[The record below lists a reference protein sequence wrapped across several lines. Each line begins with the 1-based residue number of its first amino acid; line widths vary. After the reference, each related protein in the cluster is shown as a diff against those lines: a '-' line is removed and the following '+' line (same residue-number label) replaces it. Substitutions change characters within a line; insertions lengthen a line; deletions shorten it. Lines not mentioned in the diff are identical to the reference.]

1 MTDALRLLAASSPG
15 EVRVALVRGASLLAY
30 AIERPGAPD
39 GVGDVHRG
47 RIAARR
53 PALGGSFV
61 ALDRSGAGGGAF
73 GGDAPGGGAQA
84 GGVQGFLPDSEGA
97 LGLAEG
103 ALLGVRVV
111 RAAQGGKGPR
121 LTARLEPGQAAAS
134 AEGKV
139 RLVARGPGALERMA
153 RAHPGAAIETDDAAL
168 AATLAKIGRELR
180 AEGVAVVARAFP
192 DVLEAEIEGL
202 GEPGVALPGGLRA
215 SIHPTPA
222 LVAID
227 VDSGPASN
235 ARTPKPVAQR
245 EANRAALPALVR
257 QMVLR
262 NLSGAILVDLA
273 GMAAKKRA
281 ALGPELAAALRADPL
296 GARLLGFTALGLAE
310 IVRARVHPPLHEVLA
325 GPHAAGLLALR
336 QVARAVAAE
345 PGPVRAL
352 RAAPDVVAALQADPV
367 ALGDLA
373 RRSGRALILRSD
385 PAMGPGGWAME
396 AL

>member
-1 MTDALRLLAASSPG
+1 MPVQGGSPWRVQGSALALLPFPVTDPLRLLAASSPG
-15 EVRVALVRGASLLAY
+15 EVRVALVRGAALLAY

-39 GVGDVHRG
+39 GVGDLHRG

-61 ALDRSGAGGGAF
+61 ALD
-73 GGDAPGGGAQA
+73 

-97 LGLAEG
+97 SGLAEG

-121 LTARLEPGQAAAS
+121 LSGRLGEDQAAAT
-134 AEGKV
+134 AEGRA
-139 RLVARGPGALERMA
+139 RLVARGAGALERLA
-153 RAHPGAAIETDDAAL
+153 AAHPEAAIETDDAAL
-168 AATLAKIGRELR
+168 AAAARGLR
-180 AEGVAVVARAFP
+180 SEGLAVVARAFP
-192 DVLEAEIEGL
+192 EALEAEVEGL
-202 GEPGVALPGGLRA
+202 GGPGVALPGGLVA

-227 VDSGPASN
+227 VDSGAASN
-235 ARTPKPVAQR
+235 ARTAKPAAQR

-257 QMVLR
+257 QVVLR
-262 NLSGAILVDLA
+262 NLSGAILIDLA
-273 GMAAKKRA
+273 GMAARKRA
-281 ALGPELAAALRADPL
+281 SLEPELAGALRADPL

-310 IVRARVHPPLHEVLA
+310 IVRARVHPPLHELLV

-336 QVARAVAAE
+336 TVARAVAAE

-385 PAMGPGGWAME
+385 PAMAPGGWAME
-396 AL
+396 AAGG

>member
-1 MTDALRLLAASSPG
+1 MTEVLRLLAASSPG
-15 EVRVALVRGASLLAY
+15 ETRVALVRGAALLAY

-39 GVGDVHRG
+39 GVGDLHRG

-61 ALDRSGAGGGAF
+61 ALD
-73 GGDAPGGGAQA
+73 

-103 ALLGVRVV
+103 ALLGVRVA

-121 LTARLEPGQAAAS
+121 LSGRLDEAQAAATVD
-134 AEGKV
+134 GNV

-153 RAHPGAAIETDDAAL
+153 RAHPEAGIETDDAAL
-168 AATLAKIGRELR
+168 AAAARGLR
-180 AEGVAVVARAFP
+180 ADGIAVVARAFP
-192 DVLEAEIEGL
+192 AALEAEVEGL
-202 GEPGVALPGGLRA
+202 GEPGVALPGGLVA

-227 VDSGPASN
+227 VDSGAASN
-235 ARTPKPVAQR
+235 ARTAKPAAQR

-257 QMVLR
+257 QVVLR

-273 GMAAKKRA
+273 GMAASKRA
-281 ALGPELAAALRADPL
+281 ALGPELAAALQADPL

-310 IVRARVHPPLHEVLA
+310 IVRARVHPPLHELLA
-325 GPHAAGLLALR
+325 GPHAAGLAALR
-336 QVARAVAAE
+336 AAARAVAAA

-352 RAAPDVVAALQADPV
+352 QAAPDVVAALQADPV

-385 PAMGPGGWAME
+385 PAMAPGGWAME
-396 AL
+396 VAGG